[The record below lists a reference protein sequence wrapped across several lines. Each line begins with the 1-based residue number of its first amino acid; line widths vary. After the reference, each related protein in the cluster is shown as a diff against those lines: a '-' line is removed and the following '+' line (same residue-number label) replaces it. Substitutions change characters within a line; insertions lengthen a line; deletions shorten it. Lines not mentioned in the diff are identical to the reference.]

1 MSKDNITES
10 TRTENHTPHMKV
22 MIPPTPIKPVYT
34 KDRIDLFFE
43 NLNKKTDKFFEK
55 ADVYAYCIARGLGRI
70 MVSLVIW
77 YALGACIP
85 EVREKLPSL
94 YKFVDAGMTGIEYLY
109 RWCWQ
114 IISTACQW
122 MFH

>member
-1 MSKDNITES
+1 MLNDNITES
-10 TRTENHTPHMKV
+10 TRTESQIPNLKV

-55 ADVYAYCIARGLGRI
+55 ADVYAYRIARGLGRI

-77 YALGACIP
+77 YC
-85 EVREKLPSL
+85 R
-94 YKFVDAGMTGIEYLY
+94 FVKHMSHLFDITTI
-109 RWCWQ
+109 
-114 IISTACQW
+114 
-122 MFH
+122 